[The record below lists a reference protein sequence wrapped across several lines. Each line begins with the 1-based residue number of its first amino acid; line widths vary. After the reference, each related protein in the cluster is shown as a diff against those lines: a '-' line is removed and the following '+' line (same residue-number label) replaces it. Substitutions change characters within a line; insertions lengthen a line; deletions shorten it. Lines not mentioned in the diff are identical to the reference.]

1 MKVARRAHPFTAF
14 LVAGLVAALGRAAVG
29 LAEPPA
35 ATTELER
42 LEAENARLRT
52 ENERLKS
59 QMNTVEVENEELR
72 EHAEDLA
79 DDAAPPPPLTT
90 TVDAASGLTSVT
102 TTASKLRVT
111 KGTHARHWVSF
122 SAARA
127 AGQANATAAEIAMHL
142 GAKFS
147 DGIHRNTNILRLSVD
162 GESFDCPVKTYRA
175 RPMTMGGTHRRQ
187 RREDELL
194 TVAIPPAAVAKVE
207 GARSVTGSLGRVEFA
222 LTAAQLT
229 ALRAI
234 VRSEPAG

>member
-1 MKVARRAHPFTAF
+1 MKVARRAHPFTVF
-14 LVAGLVAALGRAAVG
+14 LVAGLVATVGRASVG

-52 ENERLKS
+52 ENEKLKS
-59 QMNTVEVENEELR
+59 QMNTVEVENEE
-72 EHAEDLA
+72 
-79 DDAAPPPPLTT
+79 PLTT

-102 TTASKLRVT
+102 TTASELRVT
-111 KGTHARHWVSF
+111 KGTHHRHWVAF
-122 SAARA
+122 GAARA
-127 AGQANATAAEIAMHL
+127 AGQADATAAEIVMHV

-147 DGIHRNTNILRLSVD
+147 GGIHRNTDILRLSVD
-162 GESFDCPVKTYRA
+162 GESFDCPVKAYRA

-187 RREDELL
+187 RRDDELL

-222 LTAAQLT
+222 LTAAQLS